1 SLKRGGQLRSCMG
14 MQGQPIRLDEALQRA
29 AHNAARE
36 DPRFPP
42 ISPNELDQ
50 LDMEVWLL
58 HGPSEVTEQGEARIQ
73 RVTIGRHGLQVIRGE
88 NRGLLLPG
96 VATDQNWD
104 AETFL

>member
-1 SLKRGGQLRSCMG
+1 MG
-14 MQGQPIRLDEALQRA
+14 MQGQPIRLAEALRRA

-58 HGPSEVTEQGEARIQ
+58 FGPREVTERGEALTVEALRAAHLRQ
-73 RVTIGRHGLQVIRGE
+73 ESGRVIGKQVLGGL
-88 NRGLLLPG
+88 
-96 VATDQNWD
+96 
-104 AETFL
+104 